1 MSVSQVIPAS
11 LATLNR
17 GSHVS
22 GDTCH
27 MMPFCTARRAAFEGP
42 HRAGVDPVR
51 PAVQPGGSGG
61 PLPSGCRGPAPTPMG
76 AALPSGGIRP
86 DGSDGFGRP
95 GPDAPRSSLL
105 PESQLCAARGVGAA
119 WRQRRPLGRRNR
131 NVPAPLAPRRP
142 SGHSGRTRP
151 ATGADG
157 RRARRDGAGAARAR
171 RTVLRGADL
180 ARQPR
185 SAPAA
190 ANARRPA
197 DRGARQPARVTA
209 ALPHPG
215 RGPGTCTGRSP
226 RFAAAPGAR
235 TGGERARRPAPRP
248 ATRRPR

>member
-27 MMPFCTARRAAFEGP
+27 MMPFCTARRAAIEGP

-76 AALPSGGIRP
+76 TALPSGGIRP

-119 WRQRRPLGRRNR
+119 SRQRRPLGRRNR
-131 NVPAPLAPRRP
+131 NVPAPLAPAGHPATPAEPGRP
-142 SGHSGRTRP
+142 PGRT
-151 ATGADG
+151 TGTRG
-157 RRARRDGAGAARAR
+157 ARAR
-171 RTVLRGADL
+171 ASPGLGGPSSTAQTWLDGPAAPPPGPPAADRPTGGRTAACRGRRRAPSPLVGIRCMNGAVTPVCDWF
-180 ARQPR
+180 RR
-185 SAPAA
+185 SAP
-190 ANARRPA
+190 PA
-197 DRGARQPARVTA
+197 D
-209 ALPHPG
+209 ALG
-215 RGPGTCTGRSP
+215 
-226 RFAAAPGAR
+226 
-235 TGGERARRPAPRP
+235 
-248 ATRRPR
+248 

>member
-131 NVPAPLAPRRP
+131 NVPAPLAPADRLATPAEPGRP
-142 SGHSGRTRP
+142 PERT
-151 ATGADG
+151 TGAHDG
-157 RRARRDGAGAARAR
+157 TMRASPGLGGPCSAAQTWPDG
-171 RTVLRGADL
+171 
-180 ARQPR
+180 
-185 SAPAA
+185 PAA
-190 ANARRPA
+190 PPPGPPPA
-197 DRGARQPARVTA
+197 DRPTGGARQPAGVTA
-209 ALPHPG
+209 ALHHPG
-215 RGPGTCTGRSP
+215 RGAGTCAGRSP
-226 RFAAAPGAR
+226 RSMAAPGAR
-235 TGGERARRPAPRP
+235 TAGRRAQ
-248 ATRRPR
+248 